1 MKEILLVEDSD
12 ADAEAAQYAP
22 KSVGIANPLRRFV
35 NGAEAMAHLNHAE
48 KISAITPALP
58 SVLLVDIKLPGMSGF
73 EILEAI
79 QHRPA
84 FAKILRIVFSHLDD
98 TNSIKRAY
106 RSGAHSFLT
115 KPVRQAELSEL
126 ITAFPGYW
134 SLLGNLEKVPQQFSR
149 AL

>member
-12 ADAEAAQYAP
+12 ADADAAQYAL

-79 QHRPA
+79 QHRPNSCGGSFGCEPCTQYRVPA
-84 FAKILRIVFSHLDD
+84 RQLAAYSPCQLRVAI
-98 TNSIKRAY
+98 
-106 RSGAHSFLT
+106 
-115 KPVRQAELSEL
+115 ELHM
-126 ITAFPGYW
+126 G
-134 SLLGNLEKVPQQFSR
+134 
-149 AL
+149 